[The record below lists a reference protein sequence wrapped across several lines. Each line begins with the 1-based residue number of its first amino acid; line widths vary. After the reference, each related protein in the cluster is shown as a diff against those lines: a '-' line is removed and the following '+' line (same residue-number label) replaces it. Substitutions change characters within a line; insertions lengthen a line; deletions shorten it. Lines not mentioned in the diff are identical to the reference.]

1 MSLFNVRLA
10 VLCAFLLPTL
20 ALAQTTN
27 QRSFTITQIPKAGD
41 TRARVTMDEASEL
54 TVEVRNMTRASSRN
68 FQPITDVDFILPDG
82 YVPLEAT
89 APTGWSVGYFMG
101 LRQITFSLT
110 VDCNGTGAY
119 GLGEGE
125 SARFTLRM
133 IPTSTTNGVDFAND
147 RFASGTL
154 ARNQCEG
161 GTFSTSL
168 GAASAT
174 WVRHSLATHVS
185 VLPRVLGIGGDLDA
199 RIVMENRTASTSAR
213 ADITAEGP
221 TTGSG
226 GVNFTVVAVEPANFQ
241 ADIARYSAGV
251 LAARVR
257 TTSGGTLEAQVR
269 GTNAADTI
277 TSAVAET
284 KMVNVGVLPVAVDVD
299 STQAFPGET
308 VQVRLTVTNP
318 STTDTFV
325 NVTPRTP
332 GFEGSASVTL
342 QSGPSPASVPRLGPG
357 ASAHF
362 VWRYQLSGAS
372 RADYRFTG
380 QVDATR
386 NGGAVASTLVRS
398 ERGEVVLQ
406 RVRISPDIMA
416 ASSTNRTVVY
426 TVQNQGPRPIL
437 QVKLLRPTANYFAQP
452 VTVSV
457 PAGWQNFGNDASGIT
472 WYSDAGIPVG
482 GERSFSVQYANFGSG
497 TSLSAPTSFRH
508 RMQLV
513 DDFQLPPARVEAPVT
528 LLTTGTSPEVA
539 RLTAV
544 ARDASVTLTW
554 DNPLQHDGVLVLRAV
569 GAAPNTAPTPGARY
583 AAGATLGNATVVYAD
598 TFSSATSFTD
608 TTVTNGTTYYYRVH
622 NADDVRRYSAGNQP
636 TSAAL
641 LATPRAR
648 LSGAPLWCYSVGLS
662 ALQQPITELGV
673 GIFSSFND
681 SVVANSTQVS
691 NPSQDGAE
699 RWRPLPLSGL
709 IGSRFPVVPLRGLPG
724 QYILVGD
731 QGGVAY
737 AINAASGEV
746 LWRWNNGGTPI
757 GAIQSFPVTQ
767 LHDYANAAYQA
778 AHPGRDLVFF
788 ATRLANPAQNQV
800 VALNAATGALVW
812 RYQPGNLGMVSGGM
826 VVDYPTNRLFI
837 GSLTHAGST
846 DSLRILNTLNG
857 AEVARRPVG
866 DIELS
871 LVKNAFSNQVYA
883 TNSAGS
889 VHAIDVA
896 TTQQAWSMPIATRPA
911 PSTPA
916 FTSFVRPQ
924 GAGFVASIAAGRV
937 EFYDVTGAAGTQPTL
952 RWSTPI
958 ANPSGVFSLNSGGAA
973 RIYVGSS
980 DGRVHQLELTDGT
993 DSRQVSI
1000 GGAQRIGTPTIDHTV
1015 SRLHVGS
1022 EDGRIC
1028 AFPVPFP

>member
-1 MSLFNVRLA
+1 MSLCNTRLA
-10 VLCAFLLPTL
+10 VLCAVLLPAL
-20 ALAQTTN
+20 ALAQTN
-27 QRSFTITQIPKAGD
+27 NRSFTVTQVLEPGE
-41 TRARVTMDEASEL
+41 TRARVTMDEVSEL
-54 TVEVRNMTRASSRN
+54 TVEVRNMTRTTSGN
-68 FQPITDVDFILPDG
+68 YQPLNQVEFTLPNG
-82 YVPLEAT
+82 YVPLET
-89 APTGWSVGYFMG
+89 SAPTGWSVAYNMG
-101 LRQITFSLT
+101 LRQFVFHLG
-110 VDCNGTGAY
+110 VDCMGSGPF
-119 GLGEGE
+119 GLGFNVPV
-125 SARFTLRM
+125 RFTLRM
-133 IPTSTTNGVDFAND
+133 IPAANTNGVDITTDNFAT
-147 RFASGTL
+147 GTGGTI
-154 ARNQCEG
+154 ARNQCSG
-161 GTFSTSL
+161 GTFAATL
-168 GAASAT
+168 GTPSS

-185 VLPRVLGIGGDLDA
+185 VMPRVLGVGGDIEA
-199 RIVMENRTASTSAR
+199 RIVMENRTASGTVR

-226 GVNFTVVAVEPANFQ
+226 GVAFTVVGVEPTDFQ
-241 ADIARYSAGV
+241 ADIERRSAGV

-269 GTNAADTI
+269 GTNAAATI
-277 TSAVAET
+277 TSRVAET
-284 KMVNVGVLPVAVDVD
+284 KMVNVGVLPAALDVD
-299 STQAFPGET
+299 STQAFTGET
-308 VQVRLTVTNP
+308 VQVRMTVTNP
-318 STTDTFV
+318 STTDTFL
-325 NVTPRTP
+325 NVAPRTP
-332 GFEGSASVTL
+332 GFEGTAELTL

-362 VWRYQLSGAS
+362 VWRYQVSGVA

-386 NGGAVASTLVRS
+386 GGSAVTSSLVRS
-398 ERGEVVLQ
+398 ERGQVVLQ
-406 RVRISPDIMA
+406 RVRISAEAMA
-416 ASSTNRTVVY
+416 ANSTNRTVVY
-426 TVQNQGPRPIL
+426 TVQNRGPRPII
-437 QVKLLRPTANYFAQP
+437 QVQLLRPTANYFAQP
-452 VTVSV
+452 TNPVA
-457 PAGWQNFGNDASGIT
+457 PAGWTQFINDVNGIS
-472 WYSDAGIPVG
+472 WFADPGIPQG
-482 GERSFSVQYANFGSG
+482 GEQSFSVRYTNFGTG
-497 TSLSAPTSFRH
+497 TSLTAPTSFRH
-508 RMQLV
+508 RMHLL
-513 DDFQLPPARVEAPVT
+513 DDYELPPIRVEAPVT
-528 LLTTGTSPEVA
+528 LLMGTAPEVA

-554 DNPLQHDGVLVLRAV
+554 DNPAQHDGVLILRAV
-569 GAAPNTAPTPGARY
+569 GAAPNLAPTPGLRY

-622 NADDVRRYSAGNQP
+622 NADEVRRYSAGNQP
-636 TSAAL
+636 TSATL

-648 LSGAPLWCYSVGLS
+648 VGSAPLWCYSVGLS

-673 GIFSSFND
+673 GIYSSFND
-681 SVVANSTQVS
+681 SVVANLTQVS

-731 QGGVAY
+731 QAGVAY
-737 AINAASGEV
+737 AINAATGAV
-746 LWRWNNGGTPI
+746 LWRWDNGGTPI
-757 GAIQSFPVTQ
+757 GTIQSFPVTQ
-767 LHDYANAAYQA
+767 LHDFANAAYQA

-788 ATRLANPAQNQV
+788 ATRLANPALNQV
-800 VALNAATGALVW
+800 VALNAATGAVVW

-826 VVDYPTNRLFI
+826 LVDYPTNRLFI
-837 GSLTHAGST
+837 GSMTHAGST
-846 DSLRILNTLNG
+846 DSLRIVNTLNG
-857 AEVARRPVG
+857 VEVARRPVG

-871 LVKNAFSNQVYA
+871 LVKNAVSNQVYA
-883 TNSAGS
+883 TNSAGT

-896 TTQQAWSMPIATRPA
+896 TTQPAWSMAIATRPA

-958 ANPSGVFSLNSGGAA
+958 ANPSGVFSLNRDGVA

-980 DGRVHQLELTDGT
+980 DGRVHQLELTSGA